1 MLRCILDKQKS
12 PSNRGFFFCGCPI
25 SHVNFKRL
33 VPWDFCLLDSD
44 YIRTSNAGPC
54 PASAQEVLLLVLR
67 KLFRRRAEPDVQLEK
82 GLEKTR
88 RGVFS
93 EITRLFDRADIDE
106 ELYEDLEMLLIQA
119 DVGWDVSQQLVA
131 DLRKRVAVDHIVN
144 PADAREI
151 LRLDMVTILEL
162 ATRNR
167 KVKILQRGVPYVIL
181 VVGVNGTG
189 KTTSIAKLINYHQQ
203 FGRTVVVAA
212 ADTFRAA
219 AIDQIKVW
227 GERLNVPVIAHQQ
240 GADPGAVVFDAMQ
253 AAHNRNADVLI
264 VDTAGRL
271 HNKYNLMAELHKLRN
286 IMQKT
291 VAAAPQEVLL
301 VIDATTGQ
309 NGLVQAHE
317 FTKSVDVTDIM
328 ISKLDG
334 TSKGGI
340 AFSVAKE
347 LGTPISYIGTGEK
360 ATDMAEFRPDTY
372 VDSLFFS
379 EGEGL

>member
-1 MLRCILDKQKS
+1 M
-12 PSNRGFFFCGCPI
+12 
-25 SHVNFKRL
+25 
-33 VPWDFCLLDSD
+33 
-44 YIRTSNAGPC
+44 
-54 PASAQEVLLLVLR
+54 VLR
-67 KLFRRRAEPDVQLEK
+67 RLFRRRAEPDTQLEK

-93 EITRLFDRADIDE
+93 EITKLFDRSEIDE
-106 ELYEDLEMLLIQA
+106 ELYDDLEMLLIQA
-119 DVGWDVSQQLVA
+119 DVGWDVSQQLA
-131 DLRKRVAVDHIVN
+131 KELRDRVAADHIVN

-151 LRLDMVTILEL
+151 LRLEMITLLEL

-219 AIDQIKVW
+219 AIEQLTVW
-227 GERLNVPVIAHQQ
+227 GERLNVPVIAHKQ

-271 HNKYNLMAELHKLRN
+271 HTKYNLMAELHKLRN
-286 IMQKT
+286 IMRKT
-291 VAAAPQEVLL
+291 VEAAPQEVLL

-309 NGLVQAHE
+309 NGLVQANE

-372 VDSLFFS
+372 VDSLFFG
-379 EGEGL
+379 EGEGF